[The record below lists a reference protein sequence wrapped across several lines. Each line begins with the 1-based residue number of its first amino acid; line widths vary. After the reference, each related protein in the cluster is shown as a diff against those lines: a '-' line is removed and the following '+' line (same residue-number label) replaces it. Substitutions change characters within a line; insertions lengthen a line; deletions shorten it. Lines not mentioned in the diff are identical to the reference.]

1 MNRTREADM
10 ELHFVPVTTRDE
22 EEATASEDEF
32 LAWWEWDRMTFCLG
46 EECDRFNDDP
56 WIRAL
61 EPAPTLRLE
70 HMARRLSRITYLRGS
85 TRHVMHVTYSVPL
98 QCCSFQIHGQPAVY
112 HHYLIVRDG
121 KAYFQVFQ
129 PRQEENHKTEPRE
142 EAARRIL
149 RVLLSETKDR
159 LSRVQ

>member
-1 MNRTREADM
+1 MNRTEEVDT
-10 ELHFVPVTTRDE
+10 ELSLAAVTARDG

-32 LAWWEWDRMTFCLG
+32 LAWWEWDRMAFCLG
-46 EECDRFNDDP
+46 EECDRFNRDP

-70 HMARRLSRITYLRGS
+70 HMAQRRSRITYLRGN

-98 QCCSFQIHGQPAVY
+98 QCCAFQMHGQPVVY
-112 HHYLIVRDG
+112 KQYLIVRDG
-121 KAYFQVFQ
+121 KAYFQIFQ
-129 PRQEENHKTEPRE
+129 PNKEERHKTEPRE

-149 RVLLSETKDR
+149 RVLLSETTDH

>member
-1 MNRTREADM
+1 MNRTGEADM
-10 ELHFVPVTTRDE
+10 ELSLVAVTARDA

-32 LAWWEWDRMTFCLG
+32 LAWWEWDRMTFCLQ

-70 HMARRLSRITYLRGS
+70 HMARHWSRITYLRGS

-98 QCCSFQIHGQPAVY
+98 QCCAFQRHGQQVVY
-112 HHYLIVRDG
+112 KQYLVVRDG
-121 KAYFQVFQ
+121 KAYFQIYL
-129 PRQEENHKTEPRE
+129 PR
-142 EAARRIL
+142 
-149 RVLLSETKDR
+149 KD
-159 LSRVQ
+159 